1 MPPAASPSGFA
12 IYTRQSV
19 DTAKDFSSCDA
30 QFQTCLDCARA
41 FGDRD
46 GDWIGERFDDQGWSG
61 SSVER
66 PALKRLRQAVREG
79 RVRHVYAVALDRLS
93 RTMRDAVVILDEL
106 EAAGVELRL
115 VHQPGIGT
123 SAEGRFLR
131 HIIASFAEFE
141 RELIAARL
149 SDTRMSL
156 KAHGRRLAG
165 PPPYGYDADPKT
177 KQLVP
182 NAREARRLK
191 AIFEMAASGVRP
203 SEIARRVNKKRWTT
217 KKRLSER
224 SGRLIGGGA
233 WTARQIVDVLR
244 NPVCLGVF
252 ADKGKLRNGVH
263 APIIGLDMF
272 VRAKSHLDA
281 RRRTPPTDIA
291 GYLESLETLEADI
304 GAAKD
309 HMGLS
314 EPELA
319 TLRDMTTVEI
329 VSTRYRA
336 SRSME
341 DRENAM
347 YDAIVAAMGTLFQ
360 GERVVIHCGRM
371 HAQLSQEWRVE
382 PFQDWNHFGVRLAE
396 DRRASSKRI
405 FSLAC
410 FGARGEQKHSFN
422 DPARHP
428 FDIVDDA
435 TADSLSR
442 AIDAAADGRIA
453 FVDLRNTGVIGGA
466 RIDFDSGMSSTA
478 RPGEQFSG
486 LLMYPRASVLPSSVW
501 YETNFRD

>member
-115 VHQPGIGT
+115 VHQPGVGT

-131 HIIASFAEFE
+131 HIIASFAEFA

-165 PPPYGYDADPKT
+165 PPPYGYDADPKS

-182 NAREARRLK
+182 NAGEARRLR

-203 SEIARRVNKKRWTT
+203 SEIARRINKKRWTT
-217 KKRLSER
+217 KKRLSTR

-252 ADKGKLRNGVH
+252 ADKGKLRSGVH

-281 RRRTPPTDIA
+281 RTRTPPGKRSSNRFPLRGKVICPGCARPMSSYMVTRKLGPRSGRVYNYYRCRATSGGRPPCRGRQVQAFRIEQA
-291 GYLESLETLEADI
+291 VSSALQQA
-304 GAAKD
+304 
-309 HMGLS
+309 
-314 EPELA
+314 EPW
-319 TLRDMTTVEI
+319 LRALNLRPTP
-329 VSTRYRA
+329 S
-336 SRSME
+336 
-341 DRENAM
+341 
-347 YDAIVAAMGTLFQ
+347 Q
-360 GERVVIHCGRM
+360 GC
-371 HAQLSQEWRVE
+371 A
-382 PFQDWNHFGVRLAE
+382 AE
-396 DRRASSKRI
+396 DLARGWTSLDYAARARLMPRLIERLEFDEAREELIIVLSPDASGVG
-405 FSLAC
+405 SAC
-410 FGARGEQKHSFN
+410 FAGTSEG
-422 DPARHP
+422 DC
-428 FDIVDDA
+428 
-435 TADSLSR
+435 
-442 AIDAAADGRIA
+442 
-453 FVDLRNTGVIGGA
+453 
-466 RIDFDSGMSSTA
+466 
-478 RPGEQFSG
+478 
-486 LLMYPRASVLPSSVW
+486 
-501 YETNFRD
+501 